1 MQTGTDVSNMANV
14 ILESLYLL
22 FVCFEMVRPEMSKI
36 QVGFFLGSL
45 CRAYVTTVKL
55 MDLILSSL
63 YLLYL
68 HILKDA

>member
-36 QVGFFLGSL
+36 QVVFFFLGL
-45 CRAYVTTVKL
+45 YVG
-55 MDLILSSL
+55 LILL
-63 YLLYL
+63 QLN
-68 HILKDA
+68 

>member
-36 QVGFFLGSL
+36 QVGFFFW
-45 CRAYVTTVKL
+45 VF
-55 MDLILSSL
+55 M
-63 YLLYL
+63 
-68 HILKDA
+68 